1 MDNSTSI
8 CADTSI
14 SVGNDAYTR
23 NRYHAD
29 TNTSIGTNTKYWV
42 SVLVLI
48 PRTSKGYLTNANTSM
63 GTAIGIDTNFR
74 YCTKNNT
81 NIVSNTSIIP
91 IPVLGIILIPVSV
104 LVLIRIPVS
113 GITPIPIPVL
123 VIVLYQY
130 RYRYLYHRH
139 LIRVSIPIPDTGIDT
154 RIGTNTDTSVSYR
167 TNSDTSLMYHT
178 NTDTSIGSRYQ

>member
-23 NRYHAD
+23 IRYCTDTNTRIGTETSIRYHAD
-29 TNTSIGTNTKYWV
+29 TNTSIGTNTQYRV

-74 YCTKNNT
+74 YCTNNNT
-81 NIVSNTSIIP
+81 SIVSNTSIIP
-91 IPVLGIILIPVSV
+91 IPVSALVLTLIPESLLEPVSV
-104 LVLIRIPVS
+104 PILV
-113 GITPIPIPVL
+113 
-123 VIVLYQY
+123 Y
-130 RYRYLYHRH
+130 
-139 LIRVSIPIPDTGIDT
+139 
-154 RIGTNTDTSVSYR
+154 
-167 TNSDTSLMYHT
+167 
-178 NTDTSIGSRYQ
+178 

>member
-23 NRYHAD
+23 IRYHAD
-29 TNTSIGTNTKYWV
+29 TNTSIGTNTQYRV

-74 YCTKNNT
+74 YCTNNNT
-81 NIVSNTSIIP
+81 SIVSNTSIIP
-91 IPVLGIILIPVSV
+91 IPDTYTS
-104 LVLIRIPVS
+104 IR
-113 GITPIPIPVL
+113 
-123 VIVLYQY
+123 
-130 RYRYLYHRH
+130 
-139 LIRVSIPIPDTGIDT
+139 
-154 RIGTNTDTSVSYR
+154 
-167 TNSDTSLMYHT
+167 YHT
-178 NTDTSIGSRYQ
+178 NTDTSIGYCIIPVSVPIFVSPTPDTGFDSDT